1 MSLPVYRKIFPRK
14 ANERTLSC
22 CHMDQLRDTL
32 GAPRA
37 QTCARVLRTLDP

>member
-1 MSLPVYRKIFPRK
+1 MTLPRSKR
-14 ANERTLSC
+14 ALSYD
-22 CHMDQLRDTL
+22 HMYQPRDTL